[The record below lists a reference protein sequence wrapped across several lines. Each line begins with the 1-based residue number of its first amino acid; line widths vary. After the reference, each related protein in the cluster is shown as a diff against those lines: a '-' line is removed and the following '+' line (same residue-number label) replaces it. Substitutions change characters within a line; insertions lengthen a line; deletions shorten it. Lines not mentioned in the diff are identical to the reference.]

1 MSCAK
6 MEGRSGRITFV
17 IIQNDIFNIWSLW
30 ILDSVTSSVQGMD
43 PVKVETN
50 SFHVGFF
57 RTLLIVKELVSL

>member
-6 MEGRSGRITFV
+6 MEGQSGRITFV

-50 SFHVGFF
+50 SFHVGF
-57 RTLLIVKELVSL
+57 LEHY